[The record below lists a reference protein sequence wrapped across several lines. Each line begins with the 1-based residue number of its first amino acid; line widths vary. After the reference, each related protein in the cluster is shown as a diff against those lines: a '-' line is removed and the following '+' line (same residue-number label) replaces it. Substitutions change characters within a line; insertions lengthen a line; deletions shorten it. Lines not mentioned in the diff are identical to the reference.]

1 VKKGMGKMF
10 KMNKN
15 RINRKKSGIHSPAL
29 MLLTVLM
36 VLGYIF
42 MIIIFARM
50 AVINRE
56 EIRKEAE
63 AGNELIR
70 IYIYIDEENV
80 VSTATTNL
88 YYNIWNTNSNNYNN
102 YSYFK

>member
-1 VKKGMGKMF
+1 MLGRRKANEVKKGVGKMFNF

-15 RINRKKSGIHSPAL
+15 KKINKKKSGIHSFPAL
-29 MLLTVLM
+29 MIITVLM
-36 VLGYIF
+36 MLFGFLF
-42 MIIIFARM
+42 MLTIFAKM

-70 IYIYIDEENV
+70 IYI
-80 VSTATTNL
+80 
-88 YYNIWNTNSNNYNN
+88 
-102 YSYFK
+102 